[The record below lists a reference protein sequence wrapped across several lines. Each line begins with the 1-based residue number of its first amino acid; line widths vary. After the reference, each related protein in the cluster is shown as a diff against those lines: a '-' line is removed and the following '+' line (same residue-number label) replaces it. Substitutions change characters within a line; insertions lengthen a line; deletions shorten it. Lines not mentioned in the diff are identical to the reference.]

1 MVAAWTS
8 AQIRGMSV
16 SEATLQTKR
25 RWIFFKSD
33 IAVVDVGVGGTG
45 WVAVVMAAVTPC
57 VAARIA
63 SLTMAPISNGGAGTG
78 MVTGGGEGAG
88 AGNVTSGVARS
99 GVSRG
104 PLVGVRIEVLV
115 GRVLG
120 VSSSGGG
127 VRVVRAVVV
136 VPAPDASGVVG
147 EL

>member
-25 RWIFFKSD
+25 RWSFFRSD

-63 SLTMAPISNGGAGTG
+63 SLTMAAISNGGAGTG
-78 MVTGGGEGAG
+78 MVTAGGGAG
-88 AGNVTSGVARS
+88 VVVRGGVRTA
-99 GVSRG
+99 
-104 PLVGVRIEVLV
+104 PLVGVRIDGLV

-120 VSSSGGG
+120 VFSAGRGMIG
-127 VRVVRAVVV
+127 
-136 VPAPDASGVVG
+136 
-147 EL
+147 